1 MTRTDWIVYKVSVL
15 CVVCS
20 LFCDMTYELYV
31 GSRRSQEEEETL
43 TSQVAR
49 LEREKTAE
57 TFKGN
62 KQKLQTHVLMLQRL
76 ELMLQR
82 AKRRKENGQF
92 WLFDATKHNTQKVL
106 MYVSYSFNYT
116 QTFLIRAIW
125 DRGVPVFQNVR
136 IKERGNA
143 R

>member
-1 MTRTDWIVYKVSVL
+1 
-15 CVVCS
+15 
-20 LFCDMTYELYV
+20 MTYELYV

-57 TFKGN
+57 R
-62 KQKLQTHVLMLQRL
+62 KQT
-76 ELMLQR
+76 EAANAR
-82 AKRRKENGQF
+82 ADAAESKAKEGKWTI

-116 QTFLIRAIW
+116 QTSLIRAIW